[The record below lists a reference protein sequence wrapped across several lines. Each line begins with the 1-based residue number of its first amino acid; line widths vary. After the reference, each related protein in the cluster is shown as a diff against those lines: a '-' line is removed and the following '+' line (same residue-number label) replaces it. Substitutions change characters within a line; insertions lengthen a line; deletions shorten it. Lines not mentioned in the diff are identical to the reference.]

1 MKPGFRSYLPRLG
14 RIVALLLV
22 FISCISGSHLYANTI
37 SSPVSVAIPI
47 GLAGE
52 LASKPVSFAFPMSV
66 TDRPVSVAFP
76 LSIMDR
82 PVSIAFPDCL
92 GKPVSFAVQQQTAHD
107 PDLVGLWRMDGDW
120 LDSSGNDNHGVP
132 YNGATF
138 STTHIVGSFAGS
150 FDGSDDY
157 VQGTTSG
164 FPLGSSSRTIMAW
177 IKTGNATGDQ
187 AIFHYGVSNAS
198 VPSQSF
204 QLIVTNGKAAIGNG
218 TGTGI
223 VVGTSLI
230 SDDKWHLLVGLY
242 EGTSTNI
249 ARIYVDGIEQKSGVI
264 TAPATA
270 SQAFT
275 VGRFLAGGGQFNG
288 LIDEL
293 AIYKRALTLDEIIFH
308 HASGISDPN
317 APVPPT
323 LNTLPATVGTSTIA
337 LAGNKPAGTSIWIN
351 GKKVAALDN
360 LTTWNATY
368 TPLLPGNNIL
378 EVTTMDSANRL
389 STAVTARI
397 LYDNVPPPPPV
408 INPVQSPTT
417 LTTQIVSGDMEAGAT
432 IIVTCPTA
440 TTGNVTYPTNTTW
453 SVAIT
458 GLTIGNNNITVTAR
472 DAANN
477 SASSSA
483 TITVITGKPGDCDGD
498 GKVTIAEVQAAIN
511 MYLGLK
517 AVAACVDID
526 GSNSVTIN
534 EVQKVINGYLGL

>member
-1 MKPGFRSYLPRLG
+1 MRPDFRYYLPRLG
-14 RIVALLLV
+14 RIVVLLLV
-22 FISCISGSHLYANTI
+22 FMLCINASPIRANTI
-37 SSPVSVAIPI
+37 SSPVSVAIPT
-47 GLAGE
+47 GMVGVLG
-52 LASKPVSFAFPMSV
+52 SKPVSVAIPTGMVGVLGSK
-66 TDRPVSVAFP
+66 PVSVAFP
-76 LSIMDR
+76 
-82 PVSIAFPDCL
+82 VSIADAGFL
-92 GKPVSFAVQQQTAHD
+92 GKPVSVVFQSQTAHD
-107 PDLVGLWRMDGDW
+107 ADLAGLWHMDGDW

-132 YNGATF
+132 YNGVTF

-157 VQGTTSG
+157 VQGTTNG
-164 FPLGSSSRTIMAW
+164 FPQGSIARTILVWINTENSSS
-177 IKTGNATGDQ
+177 DQ
-187 AIFHYGVSNAS
+187 AIFHYGAS
-198 VPSQSF
+198 SANPSSPGF
-204 QLIVTNGKAAIGNG
+204 RLIVTNGKAGVGDDDGN
-218 TGTGI
+218 I
-223 VVGTSLI
+223 SGTSMI
-230 SDDKWHLLVGLY
+230 SDGKWHLLVVVY
-242 EGTSTNI
+242 EGSSTNI
-249 ARIYVDGIEQKSGVI
+249 VRLYVDGAEQNSWVI
-264 TAPATA
+264 GAPVAA
-270 SQAFT
+270 SQIFT
-275 VGRFLAGGGQFNG
+275 IGRFINGGGQFNG

-308 HASGISDPN
+308 HASGVSDPN
-317 APVPPT
+317 PPAPPT
-323 LNTLPATVGTSTIA
+323 LNALPATVGTSTIT

-368 TPLLPGNNIL
+368 TPLLPGNNLL
-378 EVTTMDSANRL
+378 EVMAMDSANRL

-397 LYDNVPPPPPV
+397 LYDNVPPPAPV

-417 LTTQIVSGDMEAGAT
+417 LTTQIVSGAMEAGAT

-440 TTGNVTYPTNTTW
+440 TTGNITYPTNTTW

-483 TITVITGKPGDCDGD
+483 SITVNSGKAGDCDGD